1 VVAIPTGNGWDWPLA
16 EKRGSRA
23 ANSVSICD
31 NMVIIGTA
39 PLFVADLLR
48 HHMISPALKW
58 TMSFAIVGLG
68 TSSMAH
74 SQQPL
79 SAGGFTILGQPPGKV
94 QSQDMAGF
102 GPKWQ
107 ESDQLW
113 WTGGKPGDRL
123 NLVVPLKDEG
133 TYELSVVLTKAP
145 DYAIVQLYWDGK
157 KVGERIDLYD
167 PKVIASDPIP
177 LGTHRLTRGNHSLG
191 IEIVGAN
198 PKAAKTYMV
207 GVDVVLFRPA
217 NDPQASAF
225 SHPKSI
231 YPYASLSP
239 EAAARAMRLPKGF
252 SVQVAA
258 AEPDVKQPIAM
269 AIDDRGRLW
278 VAEAYTYPQRAPEGK
293 GKDRILIFE
302 DTDGDGKFD
311 KRTVF
316 IENLNLVSGLEVG
329 FGGVW
334 VGAAPY
340 LLFIPDRDGD
350 DRPDGP
356 PQILLDGWGYED
368 THETLNT
375 FIWGPDGWLY
385 GCHGVFTHSK
395 VGKPG
400 TPNDQRLRINA
411 GIWRYHPVRH
421 KFEVFAEGTSNPWGI
436 DFNDYGQAFC
446 TACVIPHL
454 FHIVQGARYD
464 RQAGM
469 HFNPFTYGDI
479 PTIADHLHYLGN
491 QWNNNDRKRSDELG
505 GGHAHAGAMIYLGG
519 SWPTEYR
526 NQIFMNNIHGNRIN
540 LDFLKPKGSSYV
552 GSHGPDFIL
561 TDDQS
566 SQILN
571 LRYGPDGQVW
581 MIDWYDR
588 NQCHHGNPD
597 GHDRSNGR
605 IFRVSHNGAKPVRV
619 DLAKLT
625 DRELVKAQGNK
636 NDWYVRHARRLL
648 YERAAAGKLD
658 PKVRGEL
665 IDIIRQDKDETRR
678 LRALWVLHVTGGLTE
693 PFARQLLADAQPH
706 VRAWTIQ
713 VWMENRP
720 KVSPEILTRFT
731 DLARNDLSPVV
742 RLYLASAV
750 QKLPLAERWPILEG
764 LVSHSEDAADHNL
777 PLMYWYAMEPLASED
792 MRRALALGLV
802 GGENI
807 PLLRNFMVRR
817 IGGANTDKSLQLL
830 VEGLGEAKTPALQ
843 LAFLR
848 GMNQALVGR
857 RQVEPPAG
865 WAKVYPRV
873 VAGTDAQVRGQALA
887 LAVTFGD
894 KEAMATLHKIMLDA
908 KADVP
913 SRQQALSVLLEA
925 RSPGLAADLQGL
937 VMDKNLRGEALRG
950 LAAFDDPRS
959 VDVILKKY
967 GEFSLSD
974 KRDALST
981 LCSRASYGQALL
993 TAIHQK
999 HVPARDLTADLVRQL
1014 RELKDAALDQRIA
1027 AIWGS
1032 VRDTSADMAKLIAQ
1046 YRKMLKTP
1054 PPKAPEPSLGRTVFA
1069 RTCQQCHTLYGVGG
1083 KVGPD
1088 ITGSNR
1094 ADLDYL
1100 LSNILD
1106 PSAVMAKEYQP
1117 SIIIT
1122 TSGRVITGIVKD
1134 QSANAVTLQT
1144 ANDLVVVPR
1153 KEIDEM
1159 RQSPQSMM
1167 PNDLLTPLSE
1177 HEVRSLIG
1185 YLSGRQ
1191 QVPMMESKK

>member
-1 VVAIPTGNGWDWPLA
+1 
-16 EKRGSRA
+16 
-23 ANSVSICD
+23 
-31 NMVIIGTA
+31 M
-39 PLFVADLLR
+39 
-48 HHMISPALKW
+48 MISIRLVTACCVAVVCAL
-58 TMSFAIVGLG
+58 AVVR
-68 TSSMAH
+68 A
-74 SQQPL
+74 QQPL
-79 SAGGFTILGQPPGKV
+79 TAGGFTVLGNPPGKV

-113 WTGGKPGDRL
+113 WTGGKPGDKL
-123 NLVVPLKDEG
+123 SLVVPVKDEN
-133 TYELSVVLTKAP
+133 TYELGVVLTKAP
-145 DYAIVQLYWDGK
+145 DYAIVQLYLDGQ
-157 KVGERIDLYD
+157 KVGGRIDLYD
-167 PKVIASDPIP
+167 PKVIATDPIP
-177 LGTHRLTRGNHSLG
+177 LGTHKLTKGNHSLG
-191 IEIVGAN
+191 VEIVGAN
-198 PKAAKTYMV
+198 PKAIKLYMF
-207 GVDVVLFRPA
+207 GIDVVLFRPA

-225 SHPKSI
+225 SYPKSI

-239 EAAARAMRLPKGF
+239 EAAAKAMRLPKGF

-316 IENLNLVSGLEVG
+316 IDNLNLVSGLEVG

-356 PQILLDGWGYED
+356 PEVLLDGWGYHD

-385 GCHGVFTHSK
+385 GCHGVFTHSR

-400 TPNDQRLRINA
+400 TPDAQRVPINA
-411 GIWRYHPVRH
+411 GIWRYHPNRH
-421 KFEVFAEGTSNPWGI
+421 KFEIFAEGTSNPWGI
-436 DFNDYGQAFC
+436 DFNDHGQAFC

-454 FHIVQGARYD
+454 FHIVQGARYT

-469 HFNPFTYGDI
+469 HFNPYTYGDI

-491 QWNNNDRKRSDELG
+491 QWNNADRKRSDELG
-505 GGHAHAGAMIYLGG
+505 GGHAHAGAMVYLGG
-519 SWPTEYR
+519 SWPEQYR

-540 LDFLKPKGSSYV
+540 LDLLKPNGSSFV

-588 NQCHHGNPD
+588 NQCHHGNPE
-597 GHDRSNGR
+597 GHDRTNGR
-605 IFRVSHNGAKPVRV
+605 IFRISYNGARPVKV
-619 DLAKLT
+619 DLAKLD
-625 DRELVKAQGNK
+625 DRALVKAQRHK

-648 YERAAAGKLD
+648 QERAAAGKLE
-658 PKVRGEL
+658 PTVREEL
-665 IDIIRQDKDETRR
+665 SDFVRRKDIDDTRR
-678 LRALWVLHVTGGLTE
+678 LRALWALHVTGGLTE
-693 PFARQLLADAQPH
+693 PVVRELVGNESPYLRGWVIQLWL
-706 VRAWTIQ
+706 
-713 VWMENRP
+713 ENER
-720 KVSPEILTRFT
+720 KTSPELRDRFAEM
-731 DLARNDLSPVV
+731 ARKDPSPVV
-742 RLYLASAV
+742 RLYLASGL
-750 QKLPLAERWPILEG
+750 QRLPLQERWPILEG
-764 LVSHSEDAADHNL
+764 LVTHSEDAADHNL
-777 PLMYWYAMEPLASED
+777 PLMYWYAMEPLAGQD

-802 GGENI
+802 AGENI
-807 PLLRNFMVRR
+807 PLLRNYMVRR
-817 IGGANTDKSLQLL
+817 IGSSNADKSLQLL
-830 VEGLGEAKTPALQ
+830 VEGLGEVKEARVQ

-865 WAKVYPRV
+865 WAEVYPRV
-873 VAGTDAQVRGQALA
+873 LAGNDAQVRGQALA

-894 KEAMATLHKIMLDA
+894 KQAMATLHKTMLDTRA
-908 KADVP
+908 ETAARK
-913 SRQQALSVLLEA
+913 QALSVLLQA
-925 RSPGLAADLQGL
+925 RSPGLAASLQGL
-937 VMDKNLRGEALRG
+937 VGDQDLRGDALRG

-959 VDVILKKY
+959 AAIILKKFRDY
-967 GEFSLSD
+967 SLSD

-981 LCSRASYGQALL
+981 LCSRSAYAQILL
-993 TAIHQK
+993 TAIQK
-999 HVPARDLTADLVRQL
+999 KEVPAADLTADLVRQL
-1014 RELKDAALDQRIA
+1014 RELKDMALNERIA
-1027 AIWGS
+1027 TIWGS
-1032 VRDTSADMAKLIAQ
+1032 VRDTSADMTKLIGQ
-1046 YRKMLKTP
+1046 YKAMLKAK
-1054 PPKAPEPSLGRTVFA
+1054 PKQAPEPSLGRAVFA
-1069 RTCQQCHTLYGVGG
+1069 KTCQQCHTLYGVGG

-1094 ADLDYL
+1094 SDLDYL

-1117 SIIIT
+1117 SIIVT
-1122 TSGRVITGIVKD
+1122 TTGRVITGIVKD
-1134 QSANAVTLQT
+1134 QSPNAVTLQT
-1144 ANDLVVVPR
+1144 ANDVVVVPR
-1153 KEIDEM
+1153 KEIDET

-1177 HEVRSLIG
+1177 HEVRSLIA
-1185 YLSGRQ
+1185 YLSGRR